1 MARNPRSPNR
11 GGVNPSARPRPA
23 GQVRRSQLLNTFG
36 PGALID
42 LPKHSVLVGGLDHWR
57 GTGASLDEPRLLQKI
72 RRFLPDVQE
81 LREPPLDPDSQNPT
95 TGVTV
100 WQFPEWFITQDFI
113 KGRARR
119 LVHRSA
125 VRNGQVEDDDD
136 KKKKQAVVPVRFVR
150 ACPKGHI
157 GDIDWYSLVHHDDP
171 KSPCRRALWME
182 EQGSSGDL
190 ASLWLRC
197 DCGKRRS
204 MAAASK
210 RDFKA
215 LGRCDGSRLWL
226 GRGNREECDEPNRL
240 LIRSASHAYFAQL
253 LSVISLPME
262 QDDPV
267 KDVVAA
273 VWDTL
278 AEAETVEDVEF
289 FRHKVAKVR
298 EAAGGYDSGQIFNV
312 IRARRAASSD
322 LSDRSVA
329 TIKDAELEVLTAD
342 QDPIGRDYPDSVFYA
357 RALPRPVWNQA
368 GMQAIER
375 VLLVHRLRE
384 VVAQVG
390 FTRFEAVAPDT
401 DGELDIGV
409 ERAALGLDTHW
420 LPAVD
425 NRGEGIFIGFRREAI
440 QRWLHQPAVIQRH
453 HQLEQGFKCWLAEH
467 PKSERIFPG
476 ADYLLLHTLSHLL
489 LTVIAL
495 DCGYPA
501 SALRERVYAS
511 DLGYGILLYTA
522 SPDAEGTLGGLVKTG
537 QRIHHHLAAAL
548 DWGRLCSNDPV
559 CAQHP
564 PDDPHEQRFLHGA
577 ACHGCLLIAETS
589 CEQFNDF
596 LDRTLV
602 IPTVDHAD
610 AAFFQDSA

>member
-1 MARNPRSPNR
+1 MIGVEPVPCSTNPGCCRKFAAFCPMCRNC
-11 GGVNPSARPRPA
+11 A
-23 GQVRRSQLLNTFG
+23 
-36 PGALID
+36 
-42 LPKHSVLVGGLDHWR
+42 
-57 GTGASLDEPRLLQKI
+57 
-72 RRFLPDVQE
+72 
-81 LREPPLDPDSQNPT
+81 
-95 TGVTV
+95 GVTV

-119 LVHRSA
+119 LVHRRA
-125 VRNGQVEDDDD
+125 VRNGQIEDDDD
-136 KKKKQAVVPVRFVR
+136 KKKKYAVVPVRFVR

-157 GDIDWYSLVHHDDP
+157 GDIDWYGLVHEGEP
-171 KSPCRRALWME
+171 RKPQCQKLWME

-190 ASLWLRC
+190 ASLWVRC

-204 MAAASK
+204 MAVASK
-210 RDFKA
+210 REYKA
-215 LGRCDGSRLWL
+215 LGHCDGSRLWL
-226 GRGNREECDEPNRL
+226 GRGHREECDEPNRL

-253 LSVISLPME
+253 LSVISLPLE
-262 QDDPV
+262 QDDPIR
-267 KDVVAA
+267 DVVAA

-289 FRHKVAKVR
+289 FRRKVAKVR

-312 IRARRAASSD
+312 IRARRAASSAT
-322 LSDRSVA
+322 SDRSVA
-329 TIKDAELEVLTAD
+329 TIKDAELDVLTAD
-342 QDPIGRDYPDSVFYA
+342 QDPIGRDHPDSVFYA

-390 FTRFEAVAPDT
+390 FTRFEAVALDT

-440 QRWLHQPAVIQRH
+440 QHWLHQPAVIQRH

-559 CAQHP
+559 CAQHA

-602 IPTVDHAD
+602 IPTVDNSA
-610 AAFFQDSA
+610 AAFFQDRDRSAATQ

>member
-1 MARNPRSPNR
+1 MARNPRPPSR
-11 GGVNPSARPRPA
+11 GGVKPVKHPDGR
-23 GQVRRSQLLNTFG
+23 VRRSQLLNTFG

-42 LPKHSVLVGGLDHWR
+42 LPKHSVLVGGLDDWR
-57 GTGASLDEPRLLQKI
+57 GTGALLDEPRLLQRI

-100 WQFPEWFITQDFI
+100 WQFPEWFITQNFI

-119 LVHRSA
+119 LVHRRA
-125 VRNGQVEDDDD
+125 VRNGQIEDDDD
-136 KKKKQAVVPVRFVR
+136 KKKKHAVVPVRFVR

-157 GDIDWYSLVHHDDP
+157 GDIDWYGLVHHDDP
-171 KSPCRRALWME
+171 KSSCRQALWME

-190 ASLWLRC
+190 ASLWVRC

-215 LGRCDGSRLWL
+215 LGHCDGGRPWL
-226 GRGNREECDEPNRL
+226 GRGHREECDEPNRL

-253 LSVISLPME
+253 LSVISLPLE

-289 FRHKVAKVR
+289 FRRKVAKVR

-322 LSDRSVA
+322 LNDRSSA

-342 QDPIGRDYPDSVFYA
+342 QDPIGRDHPDSVFYA

-409 ERAALGLDTHW
+409 ERAVLGLDTHW

-440 QRWLHQPAVIQRH
+440 QHWLHQPAVIQRH

-537 QRIHHHLAAAL
+537 QGIHHHLAAAL

-559 CAQHP
+559 CAQHA

-602 IPTVDHAD
+602 IPTVDNVA
-610 AAFFQDSA
+610 AAFFQDSI